1 MKASVYDINGEIKEE
16 IELPKCFSFDYR
28 PDLIRKAFNIIR
40 SNSRQPYDT
49 NKRAGHY
56 VAESFGPG
64 RGISRTPRIASG
76 RGAFAPQTVKG
87 REAHP
92 PKVEKIWKRKINRK
106 EMLLARI
113 SAISATVNEEIVKQ
127 RGHKFNTSLPI
138 ILDDAFNDVS
148 RVKDIISLF
157 KKIGIVDDVVRAKEG
172 KHIRAGIG
180 KLRGRKYRKPKSI
193 LIVTDKKEKIKKSAG
208 NLAGVDVV
216 SVDELNVSHLAPGGQ
231 AGRLTIYTKGAIMKI
246 GEKYESI

>member
-1 MKASVYDINGEIKEE
+1 MKANVYGIDGEIKEE
-16 IELPKCFSFDYR
+16 IELPNCFSFDYR

-40 SNSRQPYDT
+40 SNARQPYGT

-64 RGISRTPRIASG
+64 RGISRTPRIAPG

-87 REAHP
+87 RQAHP
-92 PKVEKIWKRKINRK
+92 PKVEKIWERKINRK
-106 EMLLARI
+106 EMFLARL
-113 SAISATVNEEIVKQ
+113 SAISATANEEIVKQ

-138 ILDDAFNDVS
+138 VMDDEFNEITKT
-148 RVKDIISLF
+148 KDIISLF
-157 KKIGIVDDVVRAKEG
+157 KKIGIIDDVVRAKEG
-172 KHIRAGIG
+172 RHIRAGIG

-193 LIVTDKKEKIKKSAG
+193 LIVTDKKEKIKKTAN

-216 SVDELNVSHLAPGGQ
+216 GVDELNVAHLAPGGQ
-231 AGRLTIYTKGAIMKI
+231 AGRLAVYTKGAIMKL

>member
-1 MKASVYDINGEIKEE
+1 MRANVYGIDGEIKEE
-16 IELPKCFSFDYR
+16 IELPKCFSFEYR
-28 PDLIRKAFNIIR
+28 PDLITKAFNIIR
-40 SNSRQPYDT
+40 SNARQPYGT

-64 RGISRTPRIASG
+64 RGISRVPRIESG

-106 EMLLARI
+106 EMLLARL
-113 SAISATVNEEIVKQ
+113 SAISATANEEIVRQ

-138 ILDDAFNDVS
+138 VLDDSIDEIN
-148 RVKDIISLF
+148 KTKEIISLF
-157 KKIGIVDDVVRAKEG
+157 KKIGIFDDVIRAKEG

-180 KLRGRKYRKPKSI
+180 KARGRKYKKPKSI
-193 LIVTDKKEKIKKSAG
+193 LIVTDKNEKIKKVAG

-216 SVDELNVSHLAPGGQ
+216 SVDELNVAHLAPGGQ
-231 AGRLTIYTKGAIMKI
+231 AGRLTVYTKGAINKL